1 MANKILNGFLHLFF
15 FVFMGL
21 MIGGLIQAVKN
32 EKNAV
37 PYEKLTK
44 EQKKEKDDQRMKTAI
59 ILLMG

>member
-1 MANKILNGFLHLFF
+1 MKNKIWNVLVPLFVLMFIGF
-15 FVFMGL
+15 
-21 MIGGLIQAVKN
+21 MISGLIQAVKN